1 MNANTAKFC
10 RSGRFTDAC
19 FHFQQPLFC
28 FALLIFF
35 SSFFT
40 LRAQPGETVPP
51 AENLAGFNLTNLNN
65 ITLTSDITGEKPQSK
80 VWYHDAKWWAALPN
94 SSGTHI
100 WRLDGTTWSN
110 VLSISSADNSKA
122 DCKAVGN
129 VVHILLVKGAS
140 TPVELVS
147 LEYVPATQTYQT
159 WSGRPSGSVT
169 IVLDDDL
176 EIATIDID
184 SRGRMWLASD
194 GTTQINVRYSDSP
207 YSAWNGPVTL
217 ATSVSARV
225 GEDDICVVSAFSDKI
240 GVLWSDQNL
249 REFGFKWH
257 LDGADPATWSS
268 KENPPNP
275 FGTTGAGFGDD
286 HLNVAVASDG
296 TIYAA
301 VKTSFDASGYPTIV
315 LLRRL
320 PDATWNS
327 YPVSDLGTR
336 GIVVL
341 NEAEGVVTVAHSR
354 ITGASDIICK
364 QSAISSIS
372 FGSSITLL
380 SGSYNNVTS
389 TKQNFSDQIV
399 FFASNGTTGA
409 SVLARAPLPPV
420 DLRGHWAMEE
430 GSGTTLVDSSA
441 YGNDAATTGSPTWT
455 TGVRGLALNLN
466 GTSQYA
472 TAPDDPSLDIT
483 DAITLA
489 AWIRPGK
496 VGTQY
501 VIKKA
506 IMNSTNGYELS
517 LSSGTATPAQKVFV
531 RFNQAIS
538 GNTYRLNSIT
548 SYPGDGTT
556 WMHIAATYDGVK
568 IRIYINGVKEDSLT
582 AAFSIA
588 VNNFDLSIGAQSDG
602 LSPFQG
608 LLDDARV
615 YSRALS
621 GAEIAALAT
630 IPPPPMPTFATDGA
644 GRALDFDGSNDYV
657 NCGNSSG
664 VSITGAITMEAWIR
678 PDVLATQSIIK
689 KNTATS
695 GYELSLSQPN
705 NGRVFVRLNGSATY
719 RIDSSTLYPR
729 DGQTWMHVAA
739 TYDGSTMKLYVNG
752 VLEGSITGPSSIV
765 SNANNLLIGADPS
778 DLMGKFFNGCIDEAR
793 LWNVA
798 RTQQQIREFMC
809 RKLTGSE
816 SGLVGYWR
824 MDENSGLTA
833 FDETANNNDG
843 SLTNMAEN
851 DHVWSGAALGDESAF
866 DYDSNGGYTAALSHS
881 HGDNISAT
889 TTSGTISGI
898 HVYRADDTALR
909 PDASIPTNWTIDPLR
924 FWGVF
929 VAGSN
934 TPQYTVVYDYDG
946 HPGIVSESGL
956 RLAVRDNHSDN
967 SWADL
972 AAALDEGANTLTKTG
987 QSGTEYALA
996 SASPDNSLPVQLS
1009 SFTAAPGFEKI
1020 TLKWVTESEL
1030 NNLGFILERAPAQSG
1045 PFQEIASYIYH
1056 PELRGQGNSNQ
1067 RMEYAY
1073 TDEDLSNGEV
1083 YYYRLSDVDI
1093 AGVRSYYPEII
1104 SAAPRELITEFRL
1117 HANYPNPFNPGTTVK
1132 FEAPETGSGRHKI
1145 TLAIYNSLGQEV
1157 KKLYDGVIE
1166 GGVHEIYWDARDER
1180 GNPAASGQ
1188 YFVHLRGN
1196 DYVKTIRMILVR

>member
-1 MNANTAKFC
+1 M
-10 RSGRFTDAC
+10 
-19 FHFQQPLFC
+19 
-28 FALLIFF
+28 
-35 SSFFT
+35 
-40 LRAQPGETVPP
+40 
-51 AENLAGFNLTNLNN
+51 
-65 ITLTSDITGEKPQSK
+65 
-80 VWYHDAKWWAALPN
+80 
-94 SSGTHI
+94 
-100 WRLDGTTWSN
+100 
-110 VLSISSADNSKA
+110 
-122 DCKAVGN
+122 
-129 VVHILLVKGAS
+129 
-140 TPVELVS
+140 
-147 LEYVPATQTYQT
+147 
-159 WSGRPSGSVT
+159 
-169 IVLDDDL
+169 
-176 EIATIDID
+176 
-184 SRGRMWLASD
+184 
-194 GTTQINVRYSDSP
+194 
-207 YSAWNGPVTL
+207 
-217 ATSVSARV
+217 
-225 GEDDICVVSAFSDKI
+225 
-240 GVLWSDQNL
+240 
-249 REFGFKWH
+249 
-257 LDGADPATWSS
+257 
-268 KENPPNP
+268 
-275 FGTTGAGFGDD
+275 
-286 HLNVAVASDG
+286 NVAVASDG

-327 YPVSDLGTR
+327 YPVSDQGTR

-364 QSAISSIS
+364 QSATSSIS

-399 FFASNGTTGA
+399 FFASNGATGA
-409 SVLARAPLPPV
+409 SVLARAPLPPL

-441 YGNDAATTGSPTWT
+441 YGNDAGTTNNPTWT
-455 TGVRGLALNLN
+455 TGIRGLALNLN
-466 GTSQYA
+466 GTNQYA

-489 AWIRPGK
+489 AWIRPSK
-496 VGTQY
+496 TDFATQY
-501 VIKKA
+501 IIKKA
-506 IMNSTNGYELS
+506 IMGSTNGYELS
-517 LSSGTATPAQKVFV
+517 LASTGKVFV
-531 RFNQAIS
+531 RFNQVAS
-538 GNTYRLNSIT
+538 GNTYRLDSKI
-548 SYPGDGTT
+548 SYPLNNSA
-556 WMHIAATYDGVK
+556 WMHIAATYDGSV
-568 IRIYINGVKEDSLT
+568 IRMYINGVQDSVLA
-582 AAFSIA
+582 AAFTIA
-588 VNNFDLSIGAQSDG
+588 TNDDNLRIGAQPDANA
-602 LSPFQG
+602 LYKFQG

-621 GAEIAALAT
+621 GAEITVLAT

-644 GRALDFDGSNDYV
+644 GKALDFDGSNDYV
-657 NCGNSSG
+657 NCGNSSS
-664 VSITGAITMEAWIR
+664 VNITGAITMEAWIR

-689 KNTATS
+689 KNTAAS

-739 TYDGSTMKLYVNG
+739 TYDGSTIKLYVNG

-765 SNANNLLIGADPS
+765 SNTNNLLIGADPIDFS
-778 DLMGKFFNGCIDEAR
+778 KPFNGCIDEAR
-793 LWNVA
+793 LWNIA

-816 SGLVGYWR
+816 TGLVGYWR

-843 SLTNMAEN
+843 ALTNMAEN

-866 DYDSNGGYTAALSHS
+866 DYEAAGGYTAGISHL

-898 HVYRADDTALR
+898 QVYRADATALR
-909 PDASIPTNWTIDPLR
+909 PEASIPANWTIDPLR

-929 VAGSN
+929 VVGSSS
-934 TPQYTVVYDYDG
+934 PQYTVVYDYDG

-996 SASPDNSLPVQLS
+996 SASPDNSLPVELS

-1020 TLKWVTESEL
+1020 TLKWATESEL
-1030 NNLGFILERAPAQSG
+1030 NNLGFILERGLSQNG
-1045 PFQEIASYIYH
+1045 PFEEIASYLYH

-1067 RMEYAY
+1067 RVEYAY

-1083 YYYRLSDVDI
+1083 YYYRLSDVDL

-1117 HANYPNPFNPGTTVK
+1117 HPNYPNPFNPGTTVK

-1157 KKLYDGVIE
+1157 KKLYDGFIE
-1166 GGVHEIYWDARDER
+1166 GGVYEIYWDARDER
-1180 GNPAASGQ
+1180 GNPAASGH
-1188 YFVHLRGN
+1188 YFLRLRGE